1 LTTATNFGTKATSTV
16 TVGVSGQTT
25 NIVGTVQINGTAY
38 SAPPNIS
45 TTTTY
50 SDQATSTVTLGN
62 VNQQTNIAGATV
74 TIGQVAAQNNTNVYG
89 SDVNIRSYGGSGAAN
104 VKGVY
109 ISAGIPTSTM
119 FTNVVPAGI
128 SILGSG
134 GINIQNDTGYGT
146 VNISTSGNN
155 AVAIGNSTGSL
166 TLNGSS
172 IAFSK
177 SQAVSSTSA
186 HTASYT
192 GFPLVAI
199 IALSSEIGVIS
210 QSTSVPLAQWRVPFK
225 CNILGMRAS
234 LNYNDAT
241 NNIAFN
247 ACLQT
252 STNQAINGTSLFLL
266 LSSALIIPAGQYS
279 SVTAS
284 AQGTLNASLGVVPD
298 DTIIAI
304 YCTSYNGATAGGAKV
319 SIYYSYAA

>member
-1 LTTATNFGTKATSTV
+1 
-16 TVGVSGQTT
+16 
-25 NIVGTVQINGTAY
+25 
-38 SAPPNIS
+38 
-45 TTTTY
+45 
-50 SDQATSTVTLGN
+50 
-62 VNQQTNIAGATV
+62 V

-89 SDVNIRSYGGSGAAN
+89 SDVNIRSYGGPSAAN

-109 ISAGIPTSTM
+109 ISAGIPTSTV
-119 FTNVVPAGI
+119 FTNSVPAGI

-252 STNQAINGTSLFLL
+252 STNQAINGASLFLL

-304 YCTSYNGATAGGAKV
+304 YCTSYNGGTAGGAKV